1 MAVEQRFGFEELG
14 VWQRSVDW
22 AVMIVGLV
30 GDLQTD
36 REHYRLIEQLEAACT
51 SVSMNIAEGKG
62 RFSKKEF
69 VHFLYISRGSLY
81 ETITLLEIFT
91 RLDWLG
97 KEAFQK
103 IKKEAVEIAKMLNSL
118 IKSIKQS

>member
-1 MAVEQRFGFEELG
+1 MDEQRFGFEELS
-14 VWQRSVDW
+14 VWQKSVDW

-30 GDLQTD
+30 DGLQTD
-36 REHYRLIEQLEAACT
+36 RKHYRLIEQLEAACT

-81 ETITLLEIFT
+81 ETITLLEIFS
-91 RLDWLG
+91 RLGWLE
-97 KEAFQK
+97 KETFQRV
-103 IKKEAVEIAKMLNSL
+103 KKEAVNIAKMLNSL
-118 IKSIKQS
+118 IRSIKQS